1 MRSLKLVIASLCFF
15 SLIFIRTEGASD
27 DHQFQIEIPEIPSLL
42 AAQLSD
48 VESLNGL
55 AEKYVAVESIIFVVD
70 QFRRIRNIIDQLVP
84 DENGQIENYFSQ
96 VSLSALF

>member
-1 MRSLKLVIASLCFF
+1 MTSLVFY
-15 SLIFIRTEGASD
+15 LIFIRID
-27 DHQFQIEIPEIPSLL
+27 DADDDKFEIEVPEIPSLL

-70 QFRRIRNIIDQLVP
+70 QFRRIRNIIDQLVQ

-96 VSLSALF
+96 VRFCVSLTLSARNY

>member
-1 MRSLKLVIASLCFF
+1 MD
-15 SLIFIRTEGASD
+15 E
-27 DHQFQIEIPEIPSLL
+27 QIEIPEMSSLL

-55 AEKYVAVESIIFVVD
+55 AEKYVAVESVIFVVD

-84 DENGQIENYFSQ
+84 DENGQIDNYFSQ
-96 VSLSALF
+96 VCLHFPSIAFAEILLKIKLPLKMEK